1 MKIVIMGAGAV
12 GSYYGGVFKRNGI
25 DVTLINRGKHHE
37 AIINNGLNIRSFWG
51 DYNVDVNA
59 SNKTSNLGTFD
70 VVFLTTKLYSNQ
82 EAIKQLSNLC
92 SDKTLIITIQNGVS
106 SYEELSKFFDSA
118 NIIPAATYIEA
129 EIISPGTILQKGS
142 SVVIEIGEIDGNFS
156 ERLNNIK
163 NKLSFEE
170 LEINISKDIKASLW
184 KKMISVGAFG
194 TIMTSFRS
202 SFGEI
207 ISSMYGEEVLR
218 GTMNEILEIG
228 KLDGVSLNDVDI
240 DKVVHGLKEESDSIT
255 SSMQQDLTNSKP
267 LEIDNIL
274 GHVVVLSKKYN
285 YPTPFS
291 TTLVSSLQKFKE
303 G

>member
-12 GSYYGGVFKRNGI
+12 GSYYGGVLKRNGI
-25 DVTLINRGKHHE
+25 DVTLINRGKHHD
-37 AIINNGLNIRSFWG
+37 AIVDKGLNIRSFWG
-51 DYNVDVNA
+51 DYNVDINA
-59 SNKTSNLGTFD
+59 SNETSNLGVFD
-70 VVFLTTKLYSNQ
+70 LVFLTTKLYSNQ
-82 EAIKQLSNLC
+82 DAISKLSNLC

-106 SYEELSKFFDSA
+106 SYDELSNFFDSE

-129 EIISPGTILQKGS
+129 EIVSPGTILQKGS
-142 SVVIEIGEIDGNFS
+142 SVVIEMGEINGNFS
-156 ERLNNIK
+156 ERLKNIK

-202 SFGEI
+202 TFGEI
-207 ISSMYGEEVLR
+207 TSSMYGEEVLR

-228 KLDGVSLNDVDI
+228 KLEGVNLEDVDI
-240 DKVVHGLKEESDSIT
+240 DKVLDGLKEESDTIT
-255 SSMQQDLTNSKP
+255 SSMQQDLIKSKP

-285 YPTPFS
+285 YPAPFS

>member
-1 MKIVIMGAGAV
+1 MKIVIMGEGAV

-37 AIINNGLNIRSFWG
+37 AIVNNGLNIKSFWG
-51 DYNVDVNA
+51 DFNVDVNA
-59 SNKTSNLGTFD
+59 SNETSNLGVFD

-82 EAIKQLSNLC
+82 DAIKQLTKLC

-106 SYEELSKFFDSA
+106 SYEELTKFFDPA

-142 SVVIEIGEIDGNFS
+142 SVVIEMGEIDGNFS
-156 ERLNNIK
+156 ERLTNIK
-163 NKLSFEE
+163 NMLSFEG

-207 ISSMYGEEVLR
+207 TSSMYGEEVLR

-228 KLDGVSLNDVDI
+228 KLDGVNLEDVDI

-255 SSMQQDLTNSKP
+255 SSMQQDLINSKP

-274 GHVVVLSKKYN
+274 GHVVVLSKKYD